1 MKLVCSQN
9 DLNTNL
15 SLVSRAVP
23 SKPTHPV
30 LGNVLVSADTETQ
43 QVTLTA
49 FDLSLGIQTSFAAQV
64 EASGKFTIPAKLL
77 NDIVSRLPDGEITLE
92 DEQEDAASETESDS
106 LRDSF
111 ASRIIV
117 TLTSASGRYQV
128 RGMSAGEFPELP
140 QVEAGGAVHLPAE
153 ALVEGLRGTLF
164 ATSSDETKQVLTGVH
179 LTMQQDTL
187 EFAATDGH
195 RLAVVQTTNQSPAE
209 ADSVSPT
216 TPEELTSEKPEKPA
230 DNASGLEVTL
240 PARALREL
248 ERMLGMRQ
256 STDTVTLHF
265 EQGQIVFQGGDHRL
279 TSRTLEGQYPAY
291 RQLIPR
297 QFQRQM
303 TIDRRQLLSAV
314 ERIAVLADQKNNIVK
329 FSIDNVNQQLSISV
343 EAKDVGN
350 GQESMPAQIS
360 GESLDIA
367 FNVKYLIDGLKA
379 LSTSDIQMQM
389 NAGNSPVILTPLG
402 GLKMT
407 YLVMPVQIRT

>member
-195 RLAVVQTTNQSPAE
+195 RLAVVQTTNQSPAD
-209 ADSVSPT
+209 ADSVSAT
-216 TPEELTSEKPEKPA
+216 TPEELTSEKPEKPT